1 VAQARLSV
9 RKIREVLRL
18 KAEARLSDRQIA
30 AVIGSARSTVQECLR
45 RTRAAGVT
53 RPLPPECDEE
63 ELHARLYPRAAAPP
77 RYPTPD
83 FAAIH
88 AELARK
94 GVTRMLL
101 WQEYKARHPDGCQYS
116 AFCRDYEAWLGRQDA
131 VMRFEHTPSDKLF
144 VDYAGQTMAVVDRH
158 SGEVQVAQIFVAA
171 LGASH
176 YTYVEAT
183 LTQTVTDWLGA
194 HVRAL
199 EYFGG
204 SPRAIVPDNLK
215 SGVHRACR
223 YEPDL
228 NPSYQDFAE
237 HYGVAILPARV
248 RKPRDKAKVA
258 VAVQGI
264 ERWILAPLRHATFF
278 SLAVPS
284 STPRCGPSL
293 RPTTTGPCH
302 GRRARGAAASPSS
315 SGRRSGRCRPGAT
328 SWPPGRRQDER
339 GGRKA
344 LAVERA
350 AYGARG
356 TAPCYPQNKRA
367 GKCCSLVHHHVFGG
381 VAELRRI
388 LDRVARGP
396 SVRYLLARERLSRA
410 LLLCLPPI
418 DVLLLVFT
426 AIDLRRGST
435 ATFAHGLAA
444 AYVGFTVA
452 FGGRAVMWADAHFAH
467 RFAAGPAPAK
477 APSRGWEAVRYDS
490 NLWGRCIVACIITMA
505 LVEAL
510 VQLVGSDE
518 ATQPLLA
525 WHKHAFGCIV
535 LWFFFGPAWSLATAW
550 RRSH

>member
-53 RPLPPECDEE
+53 WPLPPECDDE

-131 VMRFEHTPSDKLF
+131 VMRFEHTPGDKLF

-158 SGEVQVAQIFVAA
+158 NGEVQVAQIFVAA

-183 LTQTVTDWLGA
+183 LTQTVADWLGA
-194 HVRAL
+194 HVRAF

-204 SPRAIVPDNLK
+204 VTNLIVIDNLK

-248 RKPRDKAKVA
+248 RKPRDKAKVE

-278 SLAVPS
+278 SLAELNAALWAQLEPYNARPLSREAGTRRSRFVELERPALKPLPARRYQLATWKKAKVHLYYHVDVERRYYSVPYRLIGKTVDLRLTRHMVEVFYRGQAVATHLRQDGQRRFITDPGHRPDRHRAVIELNHERLLERAEAIGPATAAVLREQVHRRTHPDEALRASLGILRLAHDFS
-284 STPRCGPSL
+284 SAALEGACARAVELKTYSYRAIRALIITPPAPPADSL
-293 RPTTTGPCH
+293 LTPEH
-302 GRRARGAAASPSS
+302 DNVRGA
-315 SGRRSGRCRPGAT
+315 
-328 SWPPGRRQDER
+328 
-339 GGRKA
+339 
-344 LAVERA
+344 
-350 AYGARG
+350 
-356 TAPCYPQNKRA
+356 
-367 GKCCSLVHHHVFGG
+367 
-381 VAELRRI
+381 
-388 LDRVARGP
+388 
-396 SVRYLLARERLSRA
+396 RY
-410 LLLCLPPI
+410 
-418 DVLLLVFT
+418 FT
-426 AIDLRRGST
+426 
-435 ATFAHGLAA
+435 
-444 AYVGFTVA
+444 
-452 FGGRAVMWADAHFAH
+452 
-467 RFAAGPAPAK
+467 
-477 APSRGWEAVRYDS
+477 
-490 NLWGRCIVACIITMA
+490 
-505 LVEAL
+505 
-510 VQLVGSDE
+510 
-518 ATQPLLA
+518 
-525 WHKHAFGCIV
+525 
-535 LWFFFGPAWSLATAW
+535 
-550 RRSH
+550 